1 MTWDIL
7 IPTIPHRHDQ
17 LVRLLGEL
25 DTQLGPGSFPQ
36 VGVRVYWDNLQ
47 ARYGAKCAALTQWST
62 ADYVSFIDDDD
73 GVAADYVARVSQ
85 ALESGPDYVG
95 FPVDFTVDGKPGQP
109 VEHSLRHTGWADS
122 AAILTRD
129 YVHKNPIRRE
139 LALQGVWGDHLIADK
154 EWADSLREAVRMSG
168 RLLREEW
175 ISEPM
180 YHYRLDTT
188 DSITVD
194 RAPLPEDQHRP
205 LPAYTWL
212 TWL

>member
-1 MTWDIL
+1 
-7 IPTIPHRHDQ
+7 
-17 LVRLLGEL
+17 VRLLGEL
-25 DTQLGPGSFPQ
+25 DPQ
-36 VGVRVYWDNLQ
+36 MIHPEVGVRVYWDNLQ
-47 ARYGAKCAALTQWST
+47 ARYGAKCATLVATSA
-62 ADYVSFIDDDD
+62 ADYVSFVDDDD
-73 GVAADYVARVSQ
+73 AVAPDYVDRIVR
-85 ALESGPDYVG
+85 ALDSEPDYVG
-95 FPVDFTVDGKPGQP
+95 FPVNFTVDGKPGQP
-109 VEHSLRHTGWADS
+109 VELSLRHTGWADS
-122 AAILTRD
+122 AAVLTRD

-154 EWADSLREAVRMSG
+154 EWADSLREAIRMSG

-175 ISEPM
+175 IPDPM

-194 RAPLPEDQHRP
+194 RVPVPEDQQRP